1 MIISKRMKIRLL
13 RHFEVINQAPKRCNS
28 EEYNQ
33 ACLQYDSSD
42 IVENIPDLSID
53 DYSIC
58 FSSNIK
64 RAVNTARTVFQKEII
79 ITNELAEVPIRALF
93 KTRIRIPFVLWN
105 IINRIGW
112 LLNCKK
118 LPETRRQT
126 RERASRFLA
135 KLCQSNH
142 QNVLIVTHGFFMLTL
157 QEELLKRGFKGERI
171 VRARHGLLYEFESR

>member
-1 MIISKRMKIRLL
+1 MIISKRMKIGLL
-13 RHFEVINQAPKRCNS
+13 RHFKVINQASKVCNS

-33 ACLQYDSSD
+33 ACLQYDSSE
-42 IVENIPDLSID
+42 IVEEIPDLPIG
-53 DYSIC
+53 DYAIC
-58 FSSNIK
+58 FSSNKK
-64 RAVNTARTVFQKEII
+64 RAVNTARIVFHKEII
-79 ITNELAEVPIRALF
+79 ITSELIEVPVRALF
-93 KTRIRIPFVLWN
+93 KTRLRIPFVLWN

-126 RERASRFLA
+126 RERASHFLS

-157 QEELLKRGFKGERI
+157 REELLKMGFKGERI
-171 VRARHGLLYEFESR
+171 VRARNGQLYEFEN